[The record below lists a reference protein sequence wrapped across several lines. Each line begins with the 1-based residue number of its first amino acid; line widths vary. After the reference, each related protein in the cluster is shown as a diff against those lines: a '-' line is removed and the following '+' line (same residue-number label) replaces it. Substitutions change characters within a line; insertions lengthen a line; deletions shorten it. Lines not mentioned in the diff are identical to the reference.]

1 MSVYWEGLVLLI
13 LQTVFSK
20 KTTLFSL
27 LVLASSSALAC
38 QGDWGSERNK
48 KEIVRLFD
56 QVILCQEYKG
66 QEAIQCVDSLM
77 AAETSDRL
85 VMKITK
91 WLLDTEN
98 FGPVESCPQRI
109 RELFPEAGRSRYL
122 ATLCSSY
129 TLHGKTDLALL
140 YFVREEGEIKLA
152 GIQKM
157 RF

>member
-1 MSVYWEGLVLLI
+1 MSVYWEGLVLFI

-27 LVLASSSALAC
+27 LVLASSSAFAC
-38 QGDWGSERNK
+38 QGDWGSEMNK
-48 KEIVRLFD
+48 KEIGRLFD

-66 QEAIQCVDSLM
+66 QEAIQCVDALM
-77 AAETSDRL
+77 ASEASDRL

-91 WLLDTEN
+91 WLLDADS

-109 RELFPEAGRSRYL
+109 RELFPEAGKSRYL
-122 ATLCSSY
+122 AILCSSY
-129 TLHGKTDLALL
+129 VLHGKTDLALL
-140 YFVREEGEIKLA
+140 YFVREEGAVKLS
-152 GIQKM
+152 GIQKA